1 MCYKNWSASS
11 GAMEADIITEG
22 FCFLEK
28 NHALRLKTFIADG
41 DSSVYAKLIEK
52 VPYGRKINKI
62 ECTRM

>member
-1 MCYKNWSASS
+1 
-11 GAMEADIITEG
+11 MEADIITEG